1 MEGRVGFWAFF
12 KGGKMDFSQ
21 ILETYSEYKRLKENL
36 DKTPVSVAGLVD
48 SAQAQ
53 FIYALS
59 VKKRALAVACTDLE
73 AKALYSD
80 LKFFDEKVLYFP
92 TKDYIFYN
100 VDAAE
105 RAEERTRLAVL
116 EKLSHG
122 EDITVVTS
130 AEALLSYTIPP
141 EMFHKNTV
149 KISLGEELEPEIFSD
164 MLIGMGYMRVDM
176 VEGIGQFSV
185 RGGIIDV
192 FSPNMDNPA
201 RIELFDVEIDSIREF
216 DCMTQRSLDN
226 LEACV
231 IIPCKEA
238 MLTADAAEKLIKYL
252 EAEQKKY
259 ARKKG
264 DYSKITATLGADIEE
279 LQETGKLTAIDRYIS
294 VVYEGVPTIA
304 DYINAEDFV
313 FLIEPKR
320 IAERVK
326 VLSWEEG
333 EQLAALGE
341 NGILASNKFGF
352 YGDYKKIKEQF
363 SSAKLVSVNALSH
376 SGIDYSYG
384 AIFNFAARSTVNF
397 HGKVEYLYEDL
408 ERWSK
413 EKYTAVILTTSAV
426 KGENLAGSIREK
438 GIACKFQ
445 SDKKDFEE
453 GGVTVLEGEL
463 KKGFEYPEMKFVVI
477 SDREIFNAKKSRT
490 RRKDKNTE
498 RLKSYTDI
506 NPGDY
511 VVHRSHGIGRYEGIE
526 KMLINGITKDYLKIQ
541 YNGTDC
547 LYVPVEQMD
556 SLYKYIGSTEKKVKV
571 NSLNS
576 GEWTKTKAKVKKA
589 TDEMAKQLVELYA
602 ARQSGKGYAFSEDSP
617 WQREFEDTFLYTET
631 EDQLRS
637 IEEVK
642 RDMESQKPM
651 DRLLCGDV
659 GYGKTEV
666 AIRAA
671 FKAVTDSKQVAYLC
685 PTTILA
691 MQHFETF
698 LKRMENF
705 PIKVEML
712 SRFRTKKQQEEIL
725 KRLKKG
731 EIDIIIGTHRMI
743 QKDVEFSNLGLLII
757 DEEQR
762 FGVAAKERLKELK
775 KDIDVLSMTATP
787 IPRTLH
793 MSMINVRDMSILEEP
808 PENRYPVRTLVMEH
822 DDAVICDAI
831 RRELARGGQVFY
843 LYNRVRGISRIAENI
858 KRAIP
863 DANVRVGHGKM
874 SEDELEEIMYDM
886 VEGRCDVLVCTTI
899 IETGLDIPNANT
911 IIIENADRMG
921 LAQLYQLRGRVGR
934 SNRNAYAYLTYR
946 RDESLS
952 EVAEKRLKAI
962 SEFTEFGSGFK
973 IAMRDLEIR
982 GAGNIL
988 GAEQHGHMDSV
999 GYDMYC
1005 KILKA
1010 SIDQLQGKQEITRE
1024 TTLIDVEID
1033 AYIPEKYIKNATLRI
1048 DIYKKISQIGSE
1060 SEQREMIDEL
1070 IDRFGEPP
1078 KSVMNLVE
1086 IALIKAEATE
1096 LGLSEIS
1103 AKGELIRLIFEKEY
1117 FAPELVLPLLKEFP
1131 REVSLSP
1138 RSERP
1143 IVIYKPKAG
1152 KKMLDNIKFILHRL
1166 FSLKNEQL

>member
-1 MEGRVGFWAFF
+1 M
-12 KGGKMDFSQ
+12 KFSEA
-21 ILETYSEYKRLKENL
+21 LDNYDEYKRLKKNISN
-36 DKTPVSVAGLVD
+36 TPISVAGLVD

-53 FIYALS
+53 FIYQLS
-59 VKKRALAVACTDLE
+59 HEKRAVALAYSDAE
-73 AKALYSD
+73 ARGLYAD
-80 LKFFDEKVLYFP
+80 LKFFDEDAVFFP
-92 TKDYIFYN
+92 SKEYIFYKI
-100 VDAAE
+100 DAAE
-105 RAEERTRLAVL
+105 RREERMRLAAIDKFVSGGAVL
-116 EKLSHG
+116 
-122 EDITVVTS
+122 VTS
-130 AEALLSYTIPP
+130 VEALLSYTLPP
-141 EMFHKNTV
+141 ENLAEYSFTLTV
-149 KISLGEELEPEIFSD
+149 GEDAEPQELSEKLAD
-164 MLIGMGYMRVDM
+164 MGYSRVDM
-176 VEGIGQFSV
+176 VEGVGQFSI
-185 RGGIIDV
+185 RGGIIDI
-192 FSPNMDNPA
+192 FSPNAENPV
-201 RIELFDVEIDSIREF
+201 RIELFDTEIDSIREF
-216 DCMTQRSLDN
+216 DASGQRSIEN
-226 LEACV
+226 AETV
-231 IIPCKEA
+231 RIIPCREA
-238 MLTADAAEKLIKYL
+238 MITAEAREKLKGYIEDEIKRYG
-252 EAEQKKY
+252 
-259 ARKKG
+259 RKKG
-264 DYSKITATLGADIEE
+264 NFQKTLDTLSADLEALNEKGII
-279 LQETGKLTAIDRYIS
+279 AAADRYIS
-294 VVYEGVPTIA
+294 AIYGRVPTIA
-304 DYINAEDFV
+304 DYIEKDDFV

-326 VLSWEEG
+326 SLEWEEG
-333 EQLAALGE
+333 ETIASLAE
-341 NGILASNKFGF
+341 NGVIAANKLGF
-352 YGDYKKIKEQF
+352 YGDYKEIKKRF
-363 SSAKLVSVNALSH
+363 SAARMVSVNPLSH
-376 SGIDYSYG
+376 SSIDYQYG
-384 AIFNFAARSTVNF
+384 AIFNFATRTTVNF

-408 ERWSK
+408 KRWCD
-413 EKYTAVILTTSAV
+413 EKYTVVILTTGAT

-438 GIACKFQ
+438 GIECHFE
-445 SDKKDFEE
+445 KDGREFAE
-453 GGVTVLEGEL
+453 GKVTVLEGEIR
-463 KKGFEYPEMKFVVI
+463 KGFEYPEMKFVLI
-477 SDREIFNAKKSRT
+477 SEREIFDVKKSRK

-498 RLKSYTDI
+498 RLKSYTNI

-511 VVHRSHGIGRYEGIE
+511 VVHQSHGIGQYAGMEN
-526 KMLINGITKDYLKIQ
+526 MVVNGVAKDYLKIQ
-541 YNGTDC
+541 YSGTDC
-547 LYVPVEQMD
+547 LYVPAEQMD
-556 SLYKYIGSTEKKVKV
+556 SLYKYIGSSEKKVRV
-571 NSLNS
+571 NSLQS

-602 ARQSGKGYAFSEDSP
+602 ARQSMTGYAFDEDSP
-617 WQREFEDTFLYTET
+617 WQREFEDTFLYSET

-642 RDMESQKPM
+642 RDMERPRPM

-705 PIKVEML
+705 PVKVEML
-712 SRFRTKKQQEEIL
+712 SRFRTKKQQEEIIKKL
-725 KRLKKG
+725 KAG
-731 EIDIIIGTHRMI
+731 EIDILIGTHRLI
-743 QKDVEFSNLGLLII
+743 QKDVEFRDLGLLII

-762 FGVAAKERLKELK
+762 FGVADKERLKELK

-822 DDAVICDAI
+822 DDAVITDAI

-843 LYNRVRGISRIAENI
+843 LYNRVRGIHRTAENI

-863 DANVRVGHGKM
+863 EANVLVGHGKM
-874 SEDELEEIMYDM
+874 SEDELENIMYDM
-886 VEGRCDVLVCTTI
+886 VEGKCDVLVCTTI

-946 RDESLS
+946 RDGSLS

-988 GAEQHGHMDSV
+988 GSRQHGHMDSV

-1010 SIDQLQGKQEITRE
+1010 SIDQLQGKQEISRE
-1024 TTLIDVEID
+1024 SALIDVEID
-1033 AYIPEKYIKNATLRI
+1033 AYIPEKYISNSSLRI
-1048 DIYKKISQIGSE
+1048 DIYKKIAQIE
-1060 SEQREMIDEL
+1060 NEAEKQEMIDEL

-1078 KSVMNLVE
+1078 KSVVNLIE
-1086 IALIKAEATE
+1086 IALVKAEATDA
-1096 LGLSEIS
+1096 GLSEVS
-1103 AKGELIRLIFEKEY
+1103 AKGEIIRFTFEKEY
-1117 FAPELVLPLLKEFP
+1117 FMPEIVIELMKELP
-1131 REVSLSP
+1131 REISLSP
-1138 RSERP
+1138 RSEKP
-1143 IVIYKPKAG
+1143 MIIYKPKTA
-1152 KKMLDNIKFILHRL
+1152 KKVLDNIKFILHRI
-1166 FSLKNEQL
+1166 FSLKNENI

>member
-1 MEGRVGFWAFF
+1 
-12 KGGKMDFSQ
+12 MDFSRV
-21 ILETYSEYKRLKENL
+21 LENYSEYKRLKDNL

-53 FIYALS
+53 FIFALS
-59 VKKRALAVACTDLE
+59 VKKRALAVACTDVE

-80 LKFFDEKVLYFP
+80 LKFFDENVMYFP
-92 TKDYIFYN
+92 TKDYVFYH
-100 VDAAE
+100 VDAVE
-105 RAEERTRLAVL
+105 RAEERRRLAVL
-116 EKLSHG
+116 EKLTENG
-122 EDITVVTS
+122 EVTVVTS
-130 AEALLSYTIPP
+130 VEALLSYTIAT
-141 EMFHKNTV
+141 EVFRKNRIRLTV
-149 KISLGEELEPEIFSD
+149 GEETDPESLYA
-164 MLIGMGYMRVDM
+164 MLADMGYSRVDM

-192 FSPNMDNPA
+192 FSPNTDNPI
-201 RIELFDVEIDSIREF
+201 RIELFDTEIDSVREF
-216 DCMTQRSLDN
+216 DCITQRSLEN
-226 LEACV
+226 LDECV

-238 MLTADAAEKLIKYL
+238 MLTEADTEKLIKYL
-252 EAEQKKY
+252 EGEQKKY
-259 ARKKG
+259 GRKKG
-264 DYSKITATLGADIEE
+264 DFQKVTQTLAADLEE
-279 LQETGKLTAIDRYIS
+279 LGETGRLTAIDRYIS
-294 VVYEGVPTIA
+294 AVYEGVPTIA
-304 DYINAEDFV
+304 DYITEDDFV
-313 FLIEPKR
+313 FLLEPKR
-320 IAERVK
+320 VAERVK
-326 VLSWEEG
+326 TLGWEEG
-333 EQLAALGE
+333 EQLASLAE
-341 NGILASNKFGF
+341 NGIIASNKYGF
-352 YGDYKKIKEQF
+352 YGDYKDIKEKF
-363 SSAKLVSVNALSH
+363 AKAKLVSVNALSH
-376 SGIDYSYG
+376 SSIDYSYG
-384 AIFNFAARSTVNF
+384 AIFNFAARATVNF
-397 HGKVEYLYEDL
+397 HGKIDYLYEDL
-408 ERWSK
+408 KRWSE
-413 EKYTAVILTTSAV
+413 EKYTAVILTASAT
-426 KGENLAGSIREK
+426 KGENLAGSIRER
-438 GIACKFQ
+438 GIDCKFQ
-445 SDKKDFEE
+445 KDGKSFAE

-477 SDREIFNAKKSRT
+477 SDREIFNVKKSRT

-556 SLYKYIGSTEKKVKV
+556 SLYKYIGSTEKKVKI

-589 TDEMAKQLVELYA
+589 TDEMAKQLVKLYA
-602 ARQSGKGYAFSEDSP
+602 ERQSVKGYAFSEDSP
-617 WQREFEDTFLYTET
+617 WQREFEDTFPYTET

-642 RDMESQKPM
+642 HDMEEQRPM

-691 MQHFETF
+691 MQHYETF

-705 PIKVEML
+705 PIKVEMI

-725 KRLKKG
+725 KKLKKG
-731 EIDIIIGTHRMI
+731 EIDVIIGTHRMI
-743 QKDVEFSNLGLLII
+743 QNDVEFRDLGLLII

-822 DDAVICDAI
+822 DDAVITDAI
-831 RRELARGGQVFY
+831 KRELGRGGQVFY

-858 KRAIP
+858 KRAVP
-863 DANVRVGHGKM
+863 EANVRSAHGKM

-946 RDESLS
+946 RDGVLS
-952 EVAEKRLKAI
+952 DVAEKRLKAI

-1010 SIDQLQGKQEITRE
+1010 SIDQLQGKQEIARE

-1033 AYIPEKYIKNATLRI
+1033 AYIPEKYIKNASIRI
-1048 DIYKKISQIGSE
+1048 DIYKKISQIETQAEG
-1060 SEQREMIDEL
+1060 REMVDEL

-1078 KSVMNLVE
+1078 KSVMNLIE

-1103 AKGELIRLIFEKEY
+1103 AKGEIIRFIFEKEY
-1117 FAPELVLPLLKEFP
+1117 FAPELVLPLLKAFP
-1131 REVSLSP
+1131 REISLSP

-1143 IVIYKPKAG
+1143 IIIYKPKQG
-1152 KKMLDNIKFILHRL
+1152 KKSTDNIKFLLHEL
-1166 FSLKNEQL
+1166 FSLKNEQG